1 MQSNP
6 QVLGGK
12 IDLPCHHIFYYIK
25 SKKSVKKFGKSNKKG
40 KDAIMET
47 RERNDI
53 FRVMNE
59 NVALGERDIRS
70 RRFLY
75 PTRIVWMQGDVEN
88 SEALLEEREL
98 QISLGSKA
106 GKPCI
111 MKNAEGRKAS
121 VLLDY
126 GVELHGGIR
135 LLAWQDSTGKGAKVR
150 VRFGESVSEAMA
162 ELGGETNA
170 TNAHARRDMMIE
182 VGSMSM
188 NQIGETGFRFV
199 RIDLEEEE
207 AALSLKSICAVL
219 VYKDVPYRGSFQCS
233 DPLLNRIWDVGAYT
247 VHLNMQEYIWDGIKR
262 DRLVWIGDMHPE
274 MMTIAAV
281 FGADSSVEKSLDF
294 IRKETPLP
302 GWMNTMASYS
312 MWYVMIVYDWFLH
325 TGNKEFLE
333 KQEGYLTGLADQLSQ
348 YIDENGKDTVTQG
361 RFLDW
366 PSNGKDK
373 VVDAGVQAL
382 HVMAVRSLIKIFEV
396 LGKEEQI
403 EKCKADLVRLE
414 NCPQEYEDSKQAAAL
429 LVMAG
434 LKDASE
440 VYEDLLKKD
449 GARGMS
455 TFMGYYI
462 LTAMAMAGDYE
473 GCLKCIREY
482 WGGMLKLGA
491 TTFWE
496 DFDIAWMENAS
507 GIDELPQE
515 GKVDVHATY
524 GGYCYQ
530 GFRHSFCHGWASG
543 ATPWLSEN
551 VLGIKILEPGCK
563 KVKIEPHLG
572 DLEWAKGTY
581 PTPYGDIYVSH
592 VKKADG
598 SVESCVQVP
607 EGVCL
612 EQQYCV

>member
-1 MQSNP
+1 
-6 QVLGGK
+6 
-12 IDLPCHHIFYYIK
+12 
-25 SKKSVKKFGKSNKKG
+25 
-40 KDAIMET
+40 MEA

-53 FRVMNE
+53 FRIMDKGVT
-59 NVALGERDIRS
+59 LGEKDIRS

-75 PTRIVWMQGDVEN
+75 PTRIMWMQGNVEN
-88 SEALLEEREL
+88 SEALLEQREL
-98 QISLGSKA
+98 QISLKSTTV
-106 GKPCI
+106 KPCI
-111 MKNAEGRKAS
+111 MKNTGDRKAS

-126 GVELHGGIR
+126 GVEIHGGIR
-135 LLAWQDSTGKGAKVR
+135 LLAWEGTHNGTKVR
-150 VRFGESVSEAMA
+150 IRFGESASEAMA
-162 ELGGETNA
+162 EPGGENNA
-170 TNAHARRDMMIE
+170 TNDHARRDILTE
-182 VGSMSM
+182 VGHMSM

-199 RIDLEEEE
+199 RIDLEDKN
-207 AALSLKSICAVL
+207 AVLVLKSICAVL

-274 MMTIAAV
+274 MLTISAV
-281 FGADSSVEKSLDF
+281 FGEDSSVEKSLDF

-302 GWMNTMASYS
+302 GWMNNMASYS
-312 MWYVMIVYDWFLH
+312 MWYAIIVYDWFLC
-325 TGNKEFLE
+325 TGKEKFLE
-333 KQEGYLTGLADQLSQ
+333 KQESYLTGLLHQLSQ
-348 YIDENGKDTVTQG
+348 YIDENGKDTVTEG

-366 PSNGKDK
+366 PSVGKEK

-382 HVMAVRSLIKIFEV
+382 HVMAIRSLMKIFAV
-396 LGKEEQI
+396 LGKEEQV
-403 EKCKADLVRLE
+403 EKCKADLACLE
-414 NCPQEYEDSKQAAAL
+414 SCPQEYEDSKQAAAL

-434 LKDASE
+434 LKDATE
-440 VYEDLLKKD
+440 VYEDILKKD
-449 GARGMS
+449 GAKGMS

-482 WGGMLKLGA
+482 WGAMLKLGA

-507 GIDELPQE
+507 GIDELPKE
-515 GKVDVHATY
+515 GKVDVHASY
-524 GGYCYQ
+524 GGYCYK
-530 GFRHSFCHGWASG
+530 GFRHSLCHGWAGG

-592 VKKADG
+592 VKKTDG
-598 SVESCVQVP
+598 TIESQVEVP
-607 EGVCL
+607 EGVCW
-612 EQQYCV
+612 E